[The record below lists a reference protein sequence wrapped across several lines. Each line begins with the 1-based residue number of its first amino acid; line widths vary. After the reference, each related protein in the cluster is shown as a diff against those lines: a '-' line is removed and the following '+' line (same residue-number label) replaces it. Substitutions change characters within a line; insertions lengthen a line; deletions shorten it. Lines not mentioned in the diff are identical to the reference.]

1 MGAGGLRLLS
11 FLDIFGKL
19 CESAV
24 ESLFV
29 RVIIGPLVGGFTA
42 VLAIVIFRL
51 VGFPLAVESLIMR
64 RKGILRVRSTIKWSQ
79 YFSLVGHFFFSL

>member
-1 MGAGGLRLLS
+1 MGGGWLRLLS
-11 FLDIFGKL
+11 LLDIFGKL
-19 CESAV
+19 CESPV

-79 YFSLVGHFFFSL
+79 YFGLVGHFFFSL